1 MFGFERN
8 VKPGGMHILFN
19 SGTEV
24 FQTLSAAMNQA
35 QLTNPRHITPSTTPT
50 SIPDVGFTAKDMR
63 LRMGTRYGTR
73 LVVLKTDRFG
83 EEAYKDVP
91 SVLQATPARDIHLLK
106 ME

>member
-8 VKPGGMHILFN
+8 VKPGGVHILFN

-35 QLTNPRHITPSTTPT
+35 LTNPRHNAPSTTPT

-63 LRMGTRYGTR
+63 LRMSMHYGTR